1 VSTIELVR
9 AFGSRLQGADGSF
22 APGLNVVLGTPA
34 DGTSEIA
41 ELCAGMTRPASGAVR
56 IAGKEPWSS
65 PATRARVGALLADEP
80 PASAPS
86 LARAVQ
92 TALALRGDGRDAGA
106 LLAEHGLAAW
116 GSSRPARA
124 PATIRRHVGL
134 ALALTVPSPIAVV
147 LHEPFATGPLAD
159 REKTRARLFELAEA
173 GVCVLVLTA
182 SPRDAAE
189 LGGNTVLCDRGRFVR
204 RPGLP
209 LGVELAPG
217 TPLALRVRSADARRL
232 AAALADHPAVESL
245 ELGGDQVVLR
255 NKDVSALAL
264 AISDTARKL
273 GVELAAIE
281 PILPTLDEARAASA
295 GLWRGAYEGA
305 LEAARAAARARVEAQ
320 ARPRTISELSGEGPR
335 S

>member
-1 VSTIELVR
+1 
-9 AFGSRLQGADGSF
+9 
-22 APGLNVVLGTPA
+22 
-34 DGTSEIA
+34 
-41 ELCAGMTRPASGAVR
+41 
-56 IAGKEPWSS
+56 
-65 PATRARVGALLADEP
+65 
-80 PASAPS
+80 
-86 LARAVQ
+86 
-92 TALALRGDGRDAGA
+92 
-106 LLAEHGLAAW
+106 
-116 GSSRPARA
+116 
-124 PATIRRHVGL
+124 
-134 ALALTVPSPIAVV
+134 
-147 LHEPFATGPLAD
+147 
-159 REKTRARLFELAEA
+159 
-173 GVCVLVLTA
+173 
-182 SPRDAAE
+182 
-189 LGGNTVLCDRGRFVR
+189 
-204 RPGLP
+204 
-209 LGVELAPG
+209 
-217 TPLALRVRSADARRL
+217 L